1 MKVNS
6 RVLTLIAAA
15 GIATVC
21 GATGAVAGGMIVSA
35 DIQDNTIKSRDIRDN
50 AIRSDD
56 VARNS
61 LTYGLF
67 TRHVQDLLDE
77 RGPQGPQGEPGP
89 QGEQGPQGPQGSE
102 GDPGSQGPV
111 GPAGPDGPQGPA
123 GPEGPQ
129 GPAGPAGSNSILAI
143 YTAKP
148 MAAVTNVG
156 PGEKKTTTAT
166 CNAGYVALAGGF
178 TLDQPGAQTTA
189 TVYKSGFAGTY
200 PSAGKNMFNAWEVIA
215 KNTGTV
221 GTFNMTP
228 YVVCAQLP

>member
-1 MKVNS
+1 MNKLS
-6 RVLTLIAAA
+6 HRTITILGAAA
-15 GIATVC
+15 IATLC
-21 GATGAVAGGMIVSA
+21 GVTGAVAGGKIISA
-35 DIQDNTIKSRDIRDN
+35 DIQDNTIKSRDIRDH

-56 VARNS
+56 VTRNS

-67 TRHVQDLLDE
+67 TQRVKDLLDE
-77 RGPQGPQGEPGP
+77 RGPQGPEGPQGP
-89 QGEQGPQGPQGSE
+89 QGEQGEQGPE
-102 GDPGSQGPV
+102 
-111 GPAGPDGPQGPA
+111 
-123 GPEGPQ
+123 
-129 GPAGPAGSNSILAI
+129 GPAGPAGSNNILAI

-148 MAAVTNVG
+148 AAAITNVG

-200 PSAGKNMFNAWEVIA
+200 PTAGKNMFNAWEVIA